1 MAGAIEGRLRELGI
15 ELPEGPAPVA
25 NYVPY
30 IRSGSLVFIAG
41 QIPLLGGELQHHGI
55 LGQDLD
61 IEQGAAAA
69 RLCAL
74 NVLAQVKAACDGD
87 LDRIVRCVRLGGYVS
102 STPEFG
108 DHPKVINGASDLI
121 VEVLG
126 DKGRHARFAV
136 GAGSLPLGAPVEV
149 DAVFE
154 VS

>member
-1 MAGAIEGRLRELGI
+1 MAGAIEGRLSELGI

-108 DHPKVINGASDLI
+108 DHPKVMSDKNHRHVQALLQFPYQCQDLRLNRHI
-121 VEVLG
+121 Q
-126 DKGRHARFAV
+126 GRGRLV
-136 GAGSLPLGAPVEV
+136 GK
-149 DAVFE
+149 
-154 VS
+154 